1 MQKLRLPVV
10 SAVLIILLLSTI
22 SFDKH
27 MVSQSRDVMLT
38 VSFLDVGQ
46 GDATFIESPSG
57 TQVLIDGGA
66 DSRVLG
72 ALSEELGFFDRDIDM
87 LVATHPDGD
96 HIGGL
101 IDVLIRYD
109 VGTVLMTENV
119 NDTPVYDA
127 FIRAVE
133 EERAAVLYA
142 RAGQVYDLGV
152 GSAGSTTLTILFP
165 DHDPTNMESNDS
177 SIISKLT
184 YGGISYLFT
193 GDAPQNIETYLV
205 EKNSL
210 LLASDVLKVGHHGSR
225 TSSSEIF
232 IQAVAPT
239 YAIISAGKDN
249 KYGHPH
255 KEVTDLLTRYGIT
268 TKNTADLGSIV
279 SESDGVSI
287 LFR

>member
-66 DSRVLG
+66 DSRILGVLSG
-72 ALSEELGFFDRDIDM
+72 ELGFFDRDIDM

-142 RAGQVYDLGV
+142 RAGQVYDLGL

-177 SIISKLT
+177 SIISRLT
-184 YGGISYLFT
+184 YGGTSYLFT
-193 GDAPQNIETYLV
+193 GDAPQNIEEYLV
-205 EKNSL
+205 EKNST
-210 LLASDVLKVGHHGSR
+210 LLASCVLKVGHHGSR
-225 TSSSEIF
+225 TSTSELF
-232 IQAVAPT
+232 LRSVTPT
-239 YAIISAGKDN
+239 HAIISAGKDN
-249 KYGHPH
+249 RYGHPH
-255 KEVTDLLTRYGIT
+255 KEVTDLLMKYSIT
-268 TKNTADLGSIV
+268 TKNTADFGSIV
-279 SESDGVSI
+279 SESDGVAI